1 MLSIPAGNPSP
12 WTGPEGTNTY
22 LLTGKVPTLI
32 DAGIGEP
39 AHIDAVAT
47 ALDGVALAQI
57 LITHSHSDHARGVP
71 ALAPRWPNVSVR
83 NLAPDSCV
91 DGQSIAAGD
100 TMLRALH
107 TPGHAP
113 DHFCFLDETTR
124 DVFCGDLARR
134 GGTIVI
140 PASAGGNLVQYLAS
154 LRRIRALQPR
164 RLLPGHGPAI
174 DDAVSLIDEYLQ
186 HRVERERQVLAGLRS
201 GATSVDALV
210 RRIYTN
216 LHPTVVRAAEDSVLA
231 HLIKLRD
238 DGQAVEQ
245 DGEWRAVAR

>member
-1 MLSIPAGNPSP
+1 MWSIPAGNPSP
-12 WTGPEGTNTY
+12 WTGPDGNNTY
-22 LLTGKVPTLI
+22 LLTGAVPTLI
-32 DAGIGEP
+32 DAGVGEP
-39 AHIDAVAT
+39 THIEAVAT
-47 ALDGVALAQI
+47 ALSGVALAQI

-71 ALAPRWPNVSVR
+71 ALTRRWPAASVR
-83 NLAPDSCV
+83 NLAPDACV
-91 DGQSIAAGD
+91 DGESIAAGD

-124 DVFCGDLARR
+124 DLFCGDLARR

-164 RLLPGHGPAI
+164 RLIPGHGPVI
-174 DDAVSLIDEYLQ
+174 DDAATLIDEYLR
-186 HRVERERQVLAGLRS
+186 HRVEREAQVLAGLRA

-210 RRIYTN
+210 GRIYTN
-216 LHPTVVRAAEDSVLA
+216 LQPTVIRAAADSVLA

-238 DGQAVEQ
+238 EGLAVEQ